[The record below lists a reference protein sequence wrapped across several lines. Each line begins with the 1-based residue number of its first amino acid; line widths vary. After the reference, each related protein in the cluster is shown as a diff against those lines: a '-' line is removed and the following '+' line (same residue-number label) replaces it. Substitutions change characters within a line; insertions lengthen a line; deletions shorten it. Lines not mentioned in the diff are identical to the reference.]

1 VKRLAFVAA
10 VLAFAAYAGQQG
22 KDLSGAPPSP
32 LGPSAQAE
40 RQGITLANAVGCR
53 MSVRVDAGEIGQG
66 IKGAD
71 GLAQTGLK
79 LQPWYY
85 DPLNGWVEGD
95 SSLQCSVAARPDA
108 GIIRAFV
115 CPDLV
120 PAARFG
126 RIFVSKLGIAARTDA
141 GTGADWITDAGTG
154 VDTPVPGPQ
163 PVYRIECWGPS
174 YSSNP

>member
-1 VKRLAFVAA
+1 MKRF
-10 VLAFAAYAGQQG
+10 AFAAFVLTAALAVGATRA
-22 KDLSGAPPSP
+22 KDFNGNPPAL
-32 LGPSAQAE
+32 LGPSDAAE
-40 RQGITLANAVGCR
+40 SLGVRLNDAVGCR
-53 MSVRVDAGEIGQG
+53 MSVRVDAGLVGQG

-85 DPLNGWVEGD
+85 DSSLGWVEGD
-95 SSLQCSVAARPDA
+95 SSLQCTVATRPDA

-115 CPDLV
+115 CPDLI

-126 RIFVSKLGIAARTDA
+126 SIMVSKLGNPARVDA
-141 GTGADWITDAGTG
+141 GTGADWITDSGTG

-163 PVYRIECWGPS
+163 PLYRVECWGP
-174 YSSNP
+174 NVVP